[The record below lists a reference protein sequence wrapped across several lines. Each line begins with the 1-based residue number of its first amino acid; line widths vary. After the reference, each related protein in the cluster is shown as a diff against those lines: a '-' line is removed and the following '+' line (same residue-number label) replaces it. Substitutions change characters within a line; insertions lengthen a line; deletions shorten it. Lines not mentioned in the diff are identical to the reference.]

1 MTLEGL
7 DPGRGGAEG
16 RTLSVSMSCL
26 LAVLFSDQVEPALC
40 SRPLEEVGYTEVQA
54 DPGTGVA
61 RHTTIFT
68 GKVTSRFTGKV
79 TSRFTFIVTGKVPVP
94 VCDRTSN
101 E

>member
-40 SRPLEEVGYTEVQA
+40 SRPLEDVGYTEVQA
-54 DPGTGVA
+54 DPETGVA
-61 RHTTIFT
+61 QV
-68 GKVTSRFTGKV
+68 K
-79 TSRFTFIVTGKVPVP
+79 PVIP
-94 VCDRTSN
+94 VDLPVKLPVDLPVKLPVDLPL
-101 E
+101 